1 MKSSVKLSGRR
12 RSAATNERLKNTF
25 IVSPSGGYPKLKAR
39 RRPRITTRTLIAILS
54 GTSAVAVLVGE
65 FNCDVMEVEI
75 KNITSSSMKELTID
89 DEEDHST
96 PTTAVTSFTVTV
108 PFIVNTVAIAAGAE
122 LVAQVDKKPDK
133 TGHPPQEAKRKVI
146 TAFSQQASSSSSKKG
161 KK

>member
-1 MKSSVKLSGRR
+1 M
-12 RSAATNERLKNTF
+12 
-25 IVSPSGGYPKLKAR
+25 
-39 RRPRITTRTLIAILS
+39 IAILS

-122 LVAQVDKKPDK
+122 LVVKVDKKPEK
-133 TGHPPQEAKRKVI
+133 TGHPPEAKRKVI